1 MDDSRKQMDHL
12 LAQWLECP
20 VPVAA
25 ESFDRN
31 VAAFK
36 QAMAELGIPDHP
48 GGQCPSEDCDC
59 MALVEVV
66 TFRAYEIL
74 GLPAEA
80 VLEDG

>member
-1 MDDSRKQMDHL
+1 MGNREELNHL
-12 LAQWLECP
+12 LAQWHECP
-20 VPVAA
+20 VPMAA
-25 ESFDRN
+25 EALDQN
-31 VAAFK
+31 IAAFK
-36 QAMAELGIPDHP
+36 QAMADLGIPEHP

-59 MALVEVV
+59 LALMEVV